1 MVGGAFVGGSVGGE
15 VGGRVAGVWGSVG
28 STGGKVTSGCQA
40 SSRSVKETGN
50 GIHILLEDFI
60 VAFV

>member
-40 SSRSVKETGN
+40 SSQFNETGN
-50 GIHILLEDFI
+50 GI
-60 VAFV
+60 